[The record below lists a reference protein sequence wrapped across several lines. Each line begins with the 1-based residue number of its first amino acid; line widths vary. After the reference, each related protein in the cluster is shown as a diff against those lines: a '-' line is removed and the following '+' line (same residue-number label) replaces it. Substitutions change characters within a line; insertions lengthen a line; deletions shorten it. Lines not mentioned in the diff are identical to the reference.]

1 MIKNKGCQVFFIIPR
16 ILIFM
21 MCFILFEGC
30 QNSKSSSETEVSSLE
45 STNTR
50 LVQLESADIIDKD
63 TLLIVTGEYAPYVS
77 QAKENRGF
85 LTEIVEATL
94 KYSGLKYKIEF
105 YPWARCSEM
114 VLSGEAW
121 ATFPYGYSE
130 EKELSYEYSYPIFN
144 SKHKFFY
151 LKGNEKVGNEVLEF
165 SRISDFS
172 NLYTFGG
179 ANDYWYGNQA
189 KFEEYGPKVE
199 WANDTDALVKMLHSG
214 RIDFFIEDELVCDEA
229 IERLFPNEIDIYAK
243 LPIEAKIQEYFLIS
257 SKDYPKTKELTDQFN
272 NALLILTENGEIN
285 KILEDNGIEY

>member
-1 MIKNKGCQVFFIIPR
+1 MIKNKECKVFLRIPR

-21 MCFILFEGC
+21 MCFVLFEGC
-30 QNSKSSSETEVSSLE
+30 QNSKSSSETGVSSLE
-45 STNTR
+45 STNTS
-50 LVQLESADIIDKD
+50 LVQSESAEILDKD
-63 TLLIVTGEYAPYVS
+63 TLLIVTGEYAPYTT
-77 QAKENRGF
+77 QAEENRGF

-130 EKELSYEYSYPIFN
+130 EKELSYEYSYPIFS

-151 LKGNEKVGNEVLEF
+151 LKGNEKIGTEVSKF
-165 SRISDFS
+165 SKISDFS

-189 KFEEYGPKVE
+189 KFEEYGVKVE

-214 RIDFFIEDELVCDEA
+214 RIDFFIEDELVCGEA
-229 IERLFPNEIDIYAK
+229 IERLFPNEIDTYAK

-272 NALLILTENGEIN
+272 SALLILTENGEIN